1 MESLFTF
8 NKVSQLSTF
17 AQEFALVDPGF
28 IKLKE
33 DFSRNSY
40 LDIVSTFLDFLRT
53 FSLFPNSSKTTKPNE
68 LKFLGMIS
76 LGVQMVLGLKT
87 SAFIELLAGK

>member
-76 LGVQMVLGLKT
+76 LGMLNDLH
-87 SAFIELLAGK
+87 